1 MKLHKPTVYKALEL
15 EKATNLLKEID
26 SNLKVEEWL
35 FYTNKPGDILVVLFV
50 EGTKYLIKWKG
61 FSSFE
66 NTWEPEEHLTHF
78 IIKFDSMSETI
89 LQMRN
94 PASNFNLNALFKNI
108 IFFSFL

>member
-26 SNLKVEEWL
+26 SNL

-78 IIKFDSMSETI
+78 IIKFDLMSEII

-94 PASNFNLNALFKNI
+94 PAGNFNLNALFKNI